1 MSCFMRTMI
10 LRFPKK
16 INPPLFCYP
25 ISIEDNEW
33 LPSEE
38 FKELKNL
45 KSRYQVDK
53 NSLQRIVKA
62 INHHPYKVPESEEK
76 DISTL
81 AKNTLDME

>member
-1 MSCFMRTMI
+1 MSRFMRTMI

-25 ISIEDNEW
+25 ISISHNEW

-38 FKELKNL
+38 FKENENIETN
-45 KSRYQVDK
+45 YQVDK
-53 NSLQRIVKA
+53 NSLYRIVKA
-62 INHHPYKVPESEEK
+62 INHHPYKVTEAEEK

-81 AKNTLDME
+81 DNISKNK